1 VSARDAAAAAP
12 RLRLVYDAPSDA
24 SPHIVAEG
32 ISKTFRRGAS
42 ETLALDGVDL
52 SIGQGEFVAIVG
64 PSGCGKST
72 LLRLIAGL
80 AGATR
85 GRLRIGN
92 EPVAGPQ
99 TGLGIVFQSPVLLE
113 WRNVLDNVLIQVELR
128 GHDPKRYQER
138 ALVLLEQVGLSE
150 FKDRYPR
157 ELSGGMRQRASIVRA
172 LIHDPPILLM
182 DEPFGALD
190 ALTREQMRIDLEAL
204 WLATGK
210 TVLFVTHSIDE
221 AVLLADRVVV
231 MSPRPG
237 RIDRIIGI
245 DMPRPRGLSARK
257 SPQFQAAA
265 EAITAIFL
273 ERGVLRGASRLPL
286 SR

>member
-1 VSARDAAAAAP
+1 MTAAP
-12 RLRLVYDAPSDA
+12 TAILARGL
-24 SPHIVAEG
+24 
-32 ISKTFRRGAS
+32 SKTFRRRAVT
-42 ETLALDGVDL
+42 TLALASIDL
-52 SIGQGEFVAIVG
+52 SVTAGEFVAIVG

-80 AGATR
+80 LRPSTGDIVTNGHAVTR
-85 GRLRIGN
+85 
-92 EPVAGPQ
+92 PV
-99 TGLGIVFQSPVLLE
+99 TDIGIVFQNPVLLD

-128 GHDPKRYQER
+128 GQR
-138 ALVLLEQVGLSE
+138 AALYRESAVSLLTAVGLGD
-150 FKDRYPR
+150 FLDRYPR

-172 LIHDPPILLM
+172 LIHDPPLLMM

-204 WLATGK
+204 WLRTRK

-237 RIDRIIGI
+237 QIEQIIDVS
-245 DMPRPRGLSARK
+245 MPRPRGLEARK
-257 SPQFQAAA
+257 AAGFV
-265 EAITAIFL
+265 EITQRITQIFL
-273 ERGVLRGASRLPL
+273 SRGILHGSGGL
-286 SR
+286 